1 MAAVGTQ
8 ESGGH
13 LPENVI
19 GFCRTLRRAGVPLG
33 SGEIADALVAV
44 SATGLARRDDVYR
57 ALRAV
62 LVKDPAH
69 FRVFRQAFHVYF
81 RSPRLLERLPAL
93 ALPED
98 AGAGEAETE
107 SPARRLL
114 EALATGAGEHED
126 ETPDIDRSLTWS
138 SREVLAQKDF
148 EQMTVAE
155 LVAAKEL
162 LQQRI
167 APLADV
173 LTRRFRPAAA
183 GRRYDLRRS
192 MQRMLK
198 NDGHVLQLVRK
209 KRVHRPPPL
218 VLICDISGSMSRYS
232 RMFLHFAHAIG
243 TKHGNVASFVFAT
256 RLTNITRRLAEKD
269 VDRALAR
276 VAGEVADWDGGTRIA
291 DCLERFNVD
300 WGRRVLARNAVAVL
314 LSDGLE
320 RDSESN
326 LAFQMQRLRLSCRR
340 LVWLN
345 PVLRYAA
352 FEPKAS
358 GIRKMLPHVDLFL
371 PAHNVDSLAAL
382 VRLLHAAPVA
392 GVPPRRLLEADAA

>member
-1 MAAVGTQ
+1 MGAVGPQ
-8 ESGGH
+8 EAGGH

-19 GFCRTLRRAGVPLG
+19 GFCRTLRRAGVPVG
-33 SGEIADALVAV
+33 PGEIADALVAV

-93 ALPED
+93 ALPDD
-98 AGAGEAETE
+98 AGAGEAATE
-107 SPARRLL
+107 APVRRLL
-114 EALATGAGEHED
+114 EALATDAGEPAD

-162 LQQRI
+162 LQKRV

-173 LTRRFRPAAA
+173 PTRRFRPAAA

-192 MQRMLK
+192 MQRMLR
-198 NDGHVLQLVRK
+198 NDGQLLQLVRK
-209 KRVHRPPPL
+209 QRVQRPPPL

-232 RMFLHFAHAIG
+232 RMFLHFAHAIRA
-243 TKHGNVASFVFAT
+243 KHRNVATFVFAT

-276 VAGEVADWDGGTRIA
+276 VAADVADWDGGTRIA

-300 WGRRVLARNAVAVL
+300 WGRRVLAQNAVVVL

-382 VRLLHAAPVA
+382 ARLLGDVPVA
-392 GVPPRRLLEADAA
+392 GVPPRRLLEAGAA

>member
-1 MAAVGTQ
+1 MMPNRTDEA
-8 ESGGH
+8 GGH
-13 LPENVI
+13 LPENLV
-19 GFCRTLRRAGVPLG
+19 GFCRTLRSAGVPLG
-33 SGEIADALVAV
+33 PGEIADALAAI
-44 SATGLARRDDVYR
+44 SATGLARREDVYR
-57 ALRAV
+57 TLRAV

-81 RSPRLLERLPAL
+81 RSPRLLGQLPAL
-93 ALPED
+93 TVPDD
-98 AGAGEAETE
+98 AEQGGVEAEL
-107 SPARRLL
+107 PQRRLL
-114 EALATGAGEHED
+114 EALASRAREPAD
-126 ETPDIDRSLTWS
+126 ETHEIDRSLTWS

-148 EQMTVAE
+148 EQMTDAE
-155 LVAAKEL
+155 LGAAKEL
-162 LQQRI
+162 LRRRI

-173 LTRRFRPAAA
+173 PTRRFRPAAA

-192 MQRMLK
+192 MQRMLR
-198 NDGHVLQLVRK
+198 NDGQLLQLVRK
-209 KRVHRPPPL
+209 TRVRRPPSL

-232 RMFLHFAHAIG
+232 RMFLHFAHAMG
-243 TKHGNVASFVFAT
+243 RKHRQVASFVFAT

-269 VDRALAR
+269 VDRALAG
-276 VAGEVADWDGGTRIA
+276 VAAEVADWDGGTRIA

-300 WGRRVLARNAVAVL
+300 WGRRVLAQNATIVL

-320 RDSESN
+320 RDSASSLE
-326 LAFQMQRLRLSCRR
+326 FQMQRLHLSCRR

-358 GIRKMLPHVDLFL
+358 GIRKMLPYVDLFL

-382 VRLLHAAPVA
+382 GRVLSGAP
-392 GVPPRRLLEADAA
+392 ADAPMPRSMEAGAA

>member
-1 MAAVGTQ
+1 MDTARPEA
-8 ESGGH
+8 GGH
-13 LPENVI
+13 LAENVI
-19 GFCRTLRRAGVPLG
+19 GFCRTLRQAGVPLG
-33 SGEIADALVAV
+33 PGEVADALQSLRTV
-44 SATGLARRDDVYR
+44 GLARRDDVYR

-81 RSPRLLERLPAL
+81 QSPRLLERLPAL
-93 ALPED
+93 ALPE
-98 AGAGEAETE
+98 AVTGGSAATEA
-107 SPARRLL
+107 PVRRLL
-114 EALATGAGEHED
+114 EALATGERESEE
-126 ETPDIDRSLTWS
+126 ETPEIDRSLTWS
-138 SREVLAQKDF
+138 RREILAQKDF
-148 EQMTVAE
+148 EQMTAAE
-155 LVAAKEL
+155 LGEAKEL
-162 LQQRI
+162 LQRRI

-173 LTRRFRPAAA
+173 VTRRFRPAAA

-198 NDGHVLQLVRK
+198 NDGQLLQLVRK
-209 KRVHRPPPL
+209 KRLHRPPPL

-243 TKHGNVASFVFAT
+243 AKHRSVASFVFAT
-256 RLTNITRRLAEKD
+256 RLTNITRLLAEKD

-276 VAGEVADWDGGTRIA
+276 VAADVADWDGGTRIA

-300 WGRRVLARNAVAVL
+300 WGRRVLAQNAVVVL

-320 RDSESN
+320 RDSGADI
-326 LAFQMQRLRLSCRR
+326 AFQMQRLRLSCRR

-382 VRLLHAAPVA
+382 ARLLGDAPAA
-392 GVPPRRLLEADAA
+392 GVAPPPAERGAA